1 MAGPLR
7 LLALDVGQARIGLAV
22 GSADSALAFGRGAL
36 TRSKTRDD
44 VHHIQDLAEREGA
57 DLIVVGLPT
66 TTGGRDSKQTQR
78 VRAFARELEKV
89 GLKTAFEDERFTSE
103 LGSRDVAAQGLPKQ
117 KREVKGRIDEAAA
130 IRILESFVT
139 RQQSALQKGP
149 DEGEVG
155 A

>member
-1 MAGPLR
+1 MPDPLR

-22 GSADSALAFGRGAL
+22 GTADSALAFGRGAL

-44 VHHIQDLAEREGA
+44 VQRIKELAESEGV

-66 TTGGRDSKQTQR
+66 TTDGRDSKQTQR

-89 GLKTAFEDERFTSE
+89 GLQTAFEDERFTSE

-130 IRILESFVT
+130 IRILESFVA
-139 RQQSALQKGP
+139 RQQSAGPQGAHEGGP
-149 DEGEVG
+149 D